1 MINTKETCTDYLETL
16 DCFET
21 YVGTSR
27 ITHRDIAN
35 NVWIHQQGKIIFQE
49 ETIDRMKLYINELID
64 TVKRLNGENEKLR
77 ECVEF
82 YAKPMG
88 SRESLNVTHTMYLD
102 DTCTIDDAGWLLK
115 LKGKRARQCLEDLE
129 K

>member
-1 MINTKETCTDYLETL
+1 MSSKVYEVNSENDARDEILELGARNKRLGKQLDITL
-16 DCFET
+16 KDSAR
-21 YVGTSR
+21 YVG
-27 ITHRDIAN
+27 
-35 NVWIHQQGKIIFQE
+35 
-49 ETIDRMKLYINELID
+49 ELND
-64 TVKRLNGENEKLR
+64 ALAKVDKLR

-115 LKGKRARQCLEDLE
+115 LEGKRARQCLKDLE
-129 K
+129 SGNDKQRSQQNH